1 MKFLEE
7 INMLQPTQESRKKL
21 IEEMLPDVYPEG
33 DEEDE

>member
-1 MKFLEE
+1 MKILEK
-7 INMLQPTQESRKKL
+7 INMLQPAQETRKKL